1 MQLAQSESQQSIA
14 SVTSD
19 MLESPS
25 DPEGPSLVNSEV
37 TSPTDEAV
45 PPVGSS
51 PADNTTTGNNEASS
65 PDGKQNKYDI
75 SLHVFVQVW
84 TNPDHVIGGPGE
96 IVTEKRWRLSTGF

>member
-14 SVTSD
+14 SATSD

-37 TSPTDEAV
+37 TSPTEETV

-51 PADNTTTGNNEASS
+51 PADDTTAGHNEASS
-65 PDGKQNKYDI
+65 PDGNWVIWYLTSCTCARWNLIQI
-75 SLHVFVQVW
+75 MWQMHQV
-84 TNPDHVIGGPGE
+84 
-96 IVTEKRWRLSTGF
+96 